1 MILLI
6 IENMLYFTC
15 ELADVMYSKE
25 LKAVEIVWKQNFDDV
40 NKYFLILTKAFVL
53 LKEKNCT
60 RWISDLRKKKELS
73 IEETEWLRK
82 YMLPQAI
89 ENKVKKIAFIVNE
102 EDNTSVKK
110 EAILRLTKDKV
121 NVKFFIDKENTK
133 QWIEKIK

>member
-1 MILLI
+1 
-6 IENMLYFTC
+6 MLYFTC

-73 IEETEWLRK
+73 IGETEWLRK